1 MAAQEQELNSE
12 IGRLLLRQKETIV
25 QGLVDGAVEGIK
37 RDLGWRAGNIAAATV
52 DEFVKTEVIPELNR
66 RLQEQ
71 KAEVVEALLIGVHE
85 AIKTAGEKLAEAAA
99 KNLSQS
105 WNVSKLAE
113 ALFK

>member
-12 IGRLLLRQKETIV
+12 ITRVLLNQKDAIV
-25 QGLVDGAVEGIK
+25 KGLVDGAVEGIK
-37 RDLGWRAGNIAAATV
+37 RDLGWRAGNIAAATI
-52 DEFVKTEVIPELNR
+52 DEFVKNEVIPELNK
-66 RLQEQ
+66 RLHQQKEQ
-71 KAEVVEALLIGVHE
+71 CVEALLAGVHE

-105 WNVSKLAE
+105 WNVGKLAE